1 MNNLPNFATT
11 QYSLDKIFRMIKEG
25 NIKIP
30 QFQRD
35 FVWDKVKAARLLDSV
50 LKGYPIGNLIL
61 WKTKDRLRSLRNIGN
76 INLPEPQEGDYIYY
90 VLDGQQRLTSL
101 FAIKKGAIVAK
112 ENQKSIDYKDIYLN
126 LSLPPCLLYT
136 SPSPRDRQKSRMPSS
151 A

>member
-1 MNNLPNFATT
+1 MNNLPNFTTT
-11 QYSLDKIFRMIKEG
+11 QYSLEKIFRMIEEG

-76 INLPEPQEGDYIYY
+76 INLPEPKEGNYIYY
-90 VLDGQQRLTSL
+90 VFGRAATINISFRD
-101 FAIKKGAIVAK
+101 KKGSHCCKRKPKIH
-112 ENQKSIDYKDIYLN
+112 
-126 LSLPPCLLYT
+126 
-136 SPSPRDRQKSRMPSS
+136 
-151 A
+151 